1 MRFLKISLTVLVC
14 FVSFIPGICQKKN
27 YTKSYWTRWEHNYR
41 APTATGHKARIIC
54 PGAKKSEYPYHAF
67 GVKLGDPFAFS
78 YKFYPGKRLAF
89 VADFGKAS
97 SGLYSRYFRQ
107 KFDQYSTSPEGDT
120 LSTGSKLTYS
130 SHKVKADII
139 GELKMLYRVNAKKIS
154 PGLEFYGGVGW
165 EWKRTTLDYGYFFDG
180 TSSSGKPINEFQ
192 IVRKNRSTMGP
203 QAVAGIEYAYFKIP
217 LSAFMEIEYFTDV
230 TLDPGWQRFEG
241 GVGLRYMFR

>member
-1 MRFLKISLTVLVC
+1 MRFLKISLAVLVC
-14 FVSFIPGICQKKN
+14 LVNSYSGICQKTN

-54 PGAKKSEYPYHAF
+54 PGAKQSQYPYHAF

-78 YKFYPGKRLAF
+78 YKFYPSKRLAF

-107 KFDQYSTSPEGDT
+107 QFDQYSSSPEGDT
-120 LSTGSKLTYS
+120 LSASSKLTYS
-130 SHKVKADII
+130 SHRVKA
-139 GELKMLYRVNAKKIS
+139 KKVS
-154 PGLEFYGGVGW
+154 PGLEFYAGVGW
-165 EWKRTTLDYGYFFDG
+165 EWKRTTLDYGFFFDG

-192 IVRKNRSTMGP
+192 IVRKVRSTMGP